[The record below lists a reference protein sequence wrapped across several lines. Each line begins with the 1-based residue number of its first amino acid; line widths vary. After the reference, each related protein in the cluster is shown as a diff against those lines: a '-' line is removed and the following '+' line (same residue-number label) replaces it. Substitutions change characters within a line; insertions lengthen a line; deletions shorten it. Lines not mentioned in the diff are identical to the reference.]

1 MKKLFY
7 FFCANLIFFST
18 SAQTT
23 KFIISTTTTIDA
35 DEHRWKI
42 LDSDSVTVLY
52 SSPTFSDSTT
62 QNDTI
67 ELNDCSNFYFHTFSS
82 DTADTTW
89 SDGSSVYVIG
99 LESSDTIIQTVGYSP
114 PFIDTIFSA
123 SCKLM
128 INEIHYDNI
137 GADTLEGV
145 EIVGKA
151 GYDLSCYKIYLYNGA
166 DSLMYDSLSL
176 SGIIPNDS
184 CGYGAIW
191 FPIVGIQNGDLSS
204 GDAIA
209 LANICSNYKVQFLSY
224 EGSFAAKNGL
234 FKSDIAVD
242 IGVSESSTT
251 PINTS
256 MQLLGFGE
264 DYFSF
269 TWVTSLPST
278 RNTLSIGQS
287 FCSPDLELLE
297 LVLDSV
303 CEALNPVNTRLVL
316 TNVGSIPFSNFSVN
330 YSINGGATI
339 SEIVSDTLMP
349 LDTIHYSFM
358 ASEDFTNA
366 NGDYT
371 INSWCTLGRD
381 SNSTNDSLST
391 IVNFIDIV
399 ASDTNICY
407 GDTVLLSPSF
417 TNASNYIWSSGDTTS
432 SISVAPLSSTT
443 YSIIASNSCF
453 SDTAYI
459 NVSVSNP
466 TLSLGSDL
474 ILCGADTILLDA
486 TSNFSS
492 YAWSSGDS
500 VQIKNVTQG
509 GIYSV
514 VVSDSLGCVTSD
526 TISIFHSIPQ
536 VNLGADLNICG
547 HDSIVLSV
555 SSFTSY
561 AWSNGDTLQSST
573 ITQVGEYIVSVV
585 DSLGCM
591 DSDTVQVFQSASTI
605 DLGPSVTALCG
616 ANDTITL
623 DATSNYSSY
632 AWSTSDTLQSII
644 VYQIG
649 TYSVTVTDSLGC
661 TASDSI
667 EIVQSNPT
675 LDLGSDLILCGADTI
690 LLDATANFSSY
701 TWSSGDSVQIKN
713 VTQGGIYSV
722 VVTDSLGCVT
732 SDTISIFHSI
742 PQVNLGAD
750 LNICGLDSIV
760 LSVSSFTSY
769 AWSNGDT
776 LQSSTIT
783 QLGEYIVS
791 VVDSLGC
798 MDSDTV
804 QVSRSASSIDLGPS
818 VTALCGANDTITLDA
833 TSNYSSYVWS
843 TSDTLQ
849 SIAVYQTGTYNVTV
863 TDSLGCTASDSIEI
877 IQSNPTLDLGSDI
890 STCNYSSLTL
900 SSTES
905 FSTYLWSN
913 SDTTQTTNVNQEGI
927 YSLIVTDNY
936 GCEAFDTIVVTF
948 NGPSLDLGPDVIVCE
963 GDYHTFYV
971 ANNYN
976 SYQWSQGGLF

>member
-1 MKKLFY
+1 
-7 FFCANLIFFST
+7 
-18 SAQTT
+18 
-23 KFIISTTTTIDA
+23 
-35 DEHRWKI
+35 
-42 LDSDSVTVLY
+42 
-52 SSPTFSDSTT
+52 
-62 QNDTI
+62 
-67 ELNDCSNFYFHTFSS
+67 
-82 DTADTTW
+82 
-89 SDGSSVYVIG
+89 
-99 LESSDTIIQTVGYSP
+99 
-114 PFIDTIFSA
+114 
-123 SCKLM
+123 
-128 INEIHYDNI
+128 
-137 GADTLEGV
+137 
-145 EIVGKA
+145 
-151 GYDLSCYKIYLYNGA
+151 
-166 DSLMYDSLSL
+166 
-176 SGIIPNDS
+176 
-184 CGYGAIW
+184 
-191 FPIVGIQNGDLSS
+191 
-204 GDAIA
+204 
-209 LANICSNYKVQFLSY
+209 
-224 EGSFAAKNGL
+224 
-234 FKSDIAVD
+234 
-242 IGVSESSTT
+242 
-251 PINTS
+251 
-256 MQLLGFGE
+256 
-264 DYFSF
+264 
-269 TWVTSLPST
+269 LPST

-330 YSINGGATI
+330 YSINCGATI

-486 TSNFSS
+486 TANFSS

-561 AWSNGDTLQSST
+561 AWSNGDTLQSAT

-632 AWSTSDTLQSII
+632 AWSTSDTLQS
-644 VYQIG
+644 
-649 TYSVTVTDSLGC
+649 
-661 TASDSI
+661 
-667 EIVQSNPT
+667 
-675 LDLGSDLILCGADTI
+675 
-690 LLDATANFSSY
+690 
-701 TWSSGDSVQIKN
+701 K
-713 VTQGGIYSV
+713 
-722 VVTDSLGCVT
+722 
-732 SDTISIFHSI
+732 
-742 PQVNLGAD
+742 
-750 LNICGLDSIV
+750 
-760 LSVSSFTSY
+760 
-769 AWSNGDT
+769 
-776 LQSSTIT
+776 
-783 QLGEYIVS
+783 
-791 VVDSLGC
+791 
-798 MDSDTV
+798 
-804 QVSRSASSIDLGPS
+804 
-818 VTALCGANDTITLDA
+818 
-833 TSNYSSYVWS
+833 
-843 TSDTLQ
+843 
-849 SIAVYQTGTYNVTV
+849 AVYQTGTYNVTV

-976 SYQWSQGGLF
+976 SCQWSQGGSFNYVSVNQVGDYWLKVTDSDGCTAIDTVRLKNKDCTSLEDENSLEKLQIFPNPNNGVFTLIFDDFSDEKFSVEIVNSIGKQVFVKQFEPLNESFVNVFEMNSLAKGIYFLNIKSDNQLRRAERFIVQ